1 MSSNI
6 LSKIGMG
13 GSNPKI
19 FTICNKKN
27 VIRNENIP
35 HLLLDNN
42 NNFRVLV
49 KCKKLDEKIKNGIIN
64 KYKSNNSGKLK
75 NYTNIL
81 NNEVYLK
88 YISIEYK
95 KEKVIIDLEDLE
107 IKENVSL
114 EYLDYF
120 DLDNLEGI
128 KYENISISKKM
139 NSDLGLFISGKNVKA
154 FKVLERI
161 IKIELENNIITIR
174 IAKDRKNLIL
184 RNSIE
189 ISYTNLNEMINYS
202 GLLMRNDTYYLNKI
216 KELKQINELK

>member
-1 MSSNI
+1 
-6 LSKIGMG
+6 MG

-139 NSDLGLFISGKNVKA
+139 NSDLGLFISGKNGI
-154 FKVLERI
+154 VLD
-161 IKIELENNIITIR
+161 NI
-174 IAKDRKNLIL
+174 ASVDDYV
-184 RNSIE
+184 NSIKKLVNLKYDKNFTIE
-189 ISYTNLNEMINYS
+189 QTIKTNSWDNIAQEMFEYVS
-202 GLLMRNDTYYLNKI
+202 K
-216 KELKQINELK
+216 LK